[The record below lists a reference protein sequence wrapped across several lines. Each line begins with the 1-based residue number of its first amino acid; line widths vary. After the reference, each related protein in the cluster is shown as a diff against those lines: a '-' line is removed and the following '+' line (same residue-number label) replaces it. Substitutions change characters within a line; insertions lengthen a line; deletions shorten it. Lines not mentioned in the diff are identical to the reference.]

1 MLQKFNM
8 TLFAAVLALFAV
20 SISASP
26 DARIVRDRTAEI
38 NEGALTRNQSLPRG
52 HKYCPDVA
60 GDNCILHF
68 RNGELATFPLN
79 PGIEIEMLHERC
91 REAGFDAAVT
101 LVRRS
106 TEDWHVAVAC
116 KG

>member
-26 DARIVRDRTAEI
+26 DARIHADDDSS
-38 NEGALTRNQSLPRG
+38 EGKSTRNQTHPTR

-101 LVRRS
+101 LVRVLAR
-106 TEDWHVAVAC
+106 DGDVAVAC
-116 KG
+116 EG

>member
-26 DARIVRDRTAEI
+26 DARIHADDDSSEGKSTRSQRDPTCYK
-38 NEGALTRNQSLPRG
+38 NPS
-52 HKYCPDVA
+52 VA

-79 PGIEIEMLHERC
+79 PGKEIEMLHERC